1 MQPRSC
7 CTTPVPT
14 QIRDAYVPSRAART
28 EISLTSSEGGR
39 AGRRTQFPNQQRDRS
54 LEALTGNP
62 TTYSAMLSA
71 AGRANVL
78 GYEGEAFA
86 GLDSTA
92 GDPLRHI
99 HANWN
104 FKGSP
109 MTCLVAVRR
118 FIAMESGIRFWA
130 FALSAESL
138 ASNTP

>member
-1 MQPRSC
+1 
-7 CTTPVPT
+7 
-14 QIRDAYVPSRAART
+14 
-28 EISLTSSEGGR
+28 
-39 AGRRTQFPNQQRDRS
+39 
-54 LEALTGNP
+54 
-62 TTYSAMLSA
+62 MLSA
-71 AGRANVL
+71 AGRPMFF

-92 GDPLRHI
+92 GDPLPHI

-109 MTCLVAVRR
+109 MTCLVGGPR
-118 FIAMESGIRFWA
+118 FIAMQSGIRFWA